1 MAVGLGAGTVL
12 HMSNATANK
21 QARKAAKRRRYRERH
36 PEKVAARRAV
46 YRAMTWEERE
56 QACRAAEARE
66 EQREEAAEQLRQAVA
81 GHLQR
86 KGWVREGG
94 EGGSMYF
101 RRGKQVVR
109 VSDHDVPMT
118 AERIYNVSSGGFSWA
133 DTSRSLVIK
142 PGSKPMQALRWVV
155 AVSRA

>member
-1 MAVGLGAGTVL
+1 
-12 HMSNATANK
+12 MSNARK

-36 PEKVAARRAV
+36 PDKVAARRAA
-46 YRAMTWEERE
+46 YRAMTWEERD

-66 EQREEAAEQLRQAVA
+66 EQREEAADQLRRAVA

-109 VSDHDVPMT
+109 VSDHEVPMT
-118 AERIYNVSSGGFSWA
+118 AERIYNVGSGGFSWA
-133 DTSRSLVIK
+133 DTSRSLVIR
-142 PGSKPMQALRWVV
+142 PGTRPVEALRWVV
-155 AVSRA
+155 EVSHA